1 MIEPMAKV
9 RLVAP
14 RTLGD
19 RVTALLQDAGV
30 LHIESTPTE
39 AAQIPLRP
47 QVMDEPAR
55 QHRAEL
61 ERLRDELHRLLLL
74 LPETRSPI
82 SVPRSPS
89 LALPLEGEGKGEG
102 GGQRRTEPWKRIAQF
117 VRQIGSRVDYLT
129 GRLKVCEDELAL
141 LSKYERA
148 IEALAPFLRLLKESD
163 EIDHLGVT
171 IEEEARHARALP
183 LLHEMMAKV
192 TDNRYELFH
201 SRLDERTLAVL
212 LVFPRTHT
220 TRLRSLLWEEGIT
233 ELRLP
238 ASVSEKPL
246 AQALRVLLKK
256 KADLPARA
264 SRYRAQLADVARTW
278 REDLLRYHDTV
289 SRRLEQIEAAASF
302 YQTELATII
311 YGWVPS
317 RALGALR
324 GRLEQ
329 EFGGRVVLEECPVHR
344 AEWGTV
350 PVVLNNPLWLKPFES
365 LTRLIALPRYG
376 SIDPTPYLAVFFPLF
391 YGMILGDVGYG
402 LLVLIAATVVRR
414 RSGQHPLIHDLAFVL
429 MVASGAAVLFGFL
442 FGELFGELGAAF
454 GLHPLLD
461 RMEAFIPLLYLSI
474 GIGAGHVCLGILL
487 GAFGAWRQGDRHE
500 CLAKVGGLGLVSSF
514 VVLIGGL
521 SGLFPPLWA
530 KVASA
535 GFAASLALALA
546 FGGAR
551 GALELHNLVNV
562 LSYLRLMGIGVAS
575 AALAFA
581 ANTLGHMAGHVLLA
595 VVIGVTLH
603 AINLVF
609 GLLSPTIQSLRLHYV
624 EFFENF
630 FAAGGKPYRPFKR
643 SL

>member
-14 RTLGD
+14 RTLVE

-30 LHIESTPTE
+30 LHIESAPAE
-39 AAQIPLRP
+39 AVQIPLRP
-47 QVMDEPAR
+47 QVIDETTR
-55 QHRAEL
+55 QLQTEL
-61 ERLRDELHRLLLL
+61 ERLYEELCRLLVL
-74 LPETRSPI
+74 LPEIHAPLTADRTLSP
-82 SVPRSPS
+82 PPLPPPS
-89 LALPLEGEGKGEG
+89 RGRNQEGD
-102 GGQRRTEPWKRIAQF
+102 WKRIAHL

-129 GRLKVCEDELAL
+129 NHLKLCEDELAL

-148 IEALAPFLRLLKESD
+148 IEVLAPFLRLIKESD

-171 IEEEARHARALP
+171 IEEEERRERVLP

-212 LVFPRTHT
+212 LVFPKAHAARI
-220 TRLRSLLWEEGIT
+220 RSLLWEEGIT

-256 KADLPARA
+256 KTDLPLRA
-264 SRYRAQLADVARTW
+264 ARYREQLTAVARTW
-278 REDLLRYHDTV
+278 RQDLLRYRDAV
-289 SRRLEQIEAAASF
+289 AQRLRQIEAAASF

-324 GRLEQ
+324 DRIEQ
-329 EFGGRVVLEECPVHR
+329 AFGGEVVLEECPIQR
-344 AEWGTV
+344 TEWAAV
-350 PVVLNNPLWLKPFES
+350 PVVLTNPRWLQPFES
-365 LTRLIALPRYG
+365 FTRLIGLPRYG

-391 YGMILGDVGYG
+391 YGMILGDIGYG
-402 LLVLIAATVVRR
+402 LLILIAVTVVRR
-414 RSGQHPLIHDLAFVL
+414 RYGQHPMVHDLTFVL
-429 MVASGAAVLFGFL
+429 AVASVAAMLFGFL
-442 FGELFGELGAAF
+442 FGELFGELGEYF
-454 GLHPLLD
+454 WLHPMLN

-474 GIGAGHVCLGILL
+474 GIGAGHICLGILL
-487 GAFGAWRQGDRHE
+487 GAFGAWREGHRHE
-500 CLAKVGGLGLVSSF
+500 CLAKSGGLGLVLSF
-514 VVLIGGL
+514 VLLIGSL
-521 SGLFPPLWA
+521 SGLLPRPWA
-530 KVASA
+530 KA
-535 GFAASLALALA
+535 ALAGLA
-546 FGGAR
+546 VSLTIVLVYGGAR

-562 LSYLRLMGIGVAS
+562 LSYLRLMGIGIAS

-581 ANTLGHMAGHVLLA
+581 ANTLGGMAGNVLLA
-595 VVIGVTLH
+595 IVIGMTLH
-603 AINLVF
+603 TINLVF
-609 GLLSPTIQSLRLHYV
+609 GVLSPTIQSLRLHYV

-630 FAAGGKPYRPFKR
+630 FAPGGRPYTPFKHGA
-643 SL
+643 SG

>member
-9 RLVAP
+9 RLVSP
-14 RTLGD
+14 RTLVD

-30 LHIESTPTE
+30 LHIESAPAE
-39 AAQIPLRP
+39 AAQIPLRL
-47 QVMDEPAR
+47 QVIDEPMR
-55 QHRAEL
+55 QLQTEL
-61 ERLRDELHRLLLL
+61 ERLHEELCRLLVL
-74 LPETRSPI
+74 LPEVHAPFTADRASSP
-82 SVPRSPS
+82 PPFLPPS
-89 LALPLEGEGKGEG
+89 GGRNQEGD
-102 GGQRRTEPWKRIAQF
+102 WKRIAQL

-129 GRLKVCEDELAL
+129 GHLKVCEDELAL

-148 IEALAPFLRLLKESD
+148 IEALAPFLRLIRESD

-171 IEEEARHARALP
+171 IEEEGRARVLP

-192 TDNRYELFH
+192 TNNRYELFH
-201 SRLDERTLAVL
+201 NRLDERTLAVL
-212 LVFPRTHT
+212 LVFPKAQAARI
-220 TRLRSLLWEEGIT
+220 RSLLWEEGIT

-238 ASVSEKPL
+238 ASVSGKPL
-246 AQALRVLLKK
+246 AQALRVILKK
-256 KADLPARA
+256 KVDLPLRA
-264 SRYRAQLADVARTW
+264 ARYREQLTAVARTW
-278 REDLLRYHDTV
+278 RQDLLRYRNAV
-289 SRRLEQIEAAASF
+289 AQRLQQIEATASF

-317 RALGALR
+317 RALGTLR
-324 GRLEQ
+324 DRIEQ
-329 EFGGRVVLEECPVHR
+329 AFGGRVVLEAYPIQR
-344 AEWGTV
+344 AEWATV
-350 PVVLNNPLWLKPFES
+350 PVVLTNPRWLQPFES

-402 LLVLIAATVVRR
+402 LLILITVTVVRR
-414 RSGQHPLIHDLAFVL
+414 RYSRHPMVHDLTFVL
-429 MVASGAAVLFGFL
+429 AVASVVAVLFGFL
-442 FGELFGELGAAF
+442 FGELFGELGKSF
-454 GLHPLLD
+454 GLHPMLN

-487 GAFGAWRQGDRHE
+487 GALGAWREGSWHE
-500 CLAKVGGLGLVSSF
+500 CLAKVGGLGLVLSF

-521 SGLFPPLWA
+521 SGLFPLLWSKA
-530 KVASA
+530 ASA
-535 GFAASLALALA
+535 GLVGSLTMALV

-551 GALELHNLVNV
+551 GFLELHNLVNV

-581 ANTLGHMAGHVLLA
+581 ANTLGGMVGNVLLA
-595 VVIGVTLH
+595 VVIGMTLH
-603 AINLVF
+603 TINLVF

-630 FAAGGKPYRPFKR
+630 FAPGGRPYKPFKR
-643 SL
+643 GASG